1 MEDDDDG
8 VSRKKQNSVYEKGSS
23 GAWDPLT
30 DIQGGEIRGLVVYR
44 RKMDDFFHLPTLP
57 SIINPGRSLDKQL
70 PATLPMCRG
79 VLREFCKE
87 EASV

>member
-1 MEDDDDG
+1 MTTTG
-8 VSRKKQNSVYEKGSS
+8 FPARNKIPCTKRGRL
-23 GAWDPLT
+23 GPGTPLT

-70 PATLPMCRG
+70 PATLPMCGG
-79 VLREFCKE
+79 VLREFCEE